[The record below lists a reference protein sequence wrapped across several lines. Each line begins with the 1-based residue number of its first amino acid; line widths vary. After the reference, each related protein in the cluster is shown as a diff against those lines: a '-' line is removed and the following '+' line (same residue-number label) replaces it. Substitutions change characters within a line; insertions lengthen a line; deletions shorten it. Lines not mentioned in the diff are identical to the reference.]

1 MKNVHWSGDLKPFLQ
16 SYSNYTYRDMSKT
29 RYDKHDIEDLL
40 GLTPRQLRTRL
51 SQLDGTIS
59 SHTYEGKRGATLL
72 DESGF
77 VVLKRIK
84 ELEDDGMSIQ
94 DAAET
99 VEEEMENN
107 NGNGTEEGV
116 TESQVDDELVN
127 QLKERIRNLEQ
138 DKQFLKDEVDRL
150 HHKVDRLLPGETE
163 EKQGFMKKFF
173 FWVW

>member
-1 MKNVHWSGDLKPFLQ
+1 
-16 SYSNYTYRDMSKT
+16 MSKT

-51 SQLDGTIS
+51 SQLDGTVSQHI
-59 SHTYEGKRGATLL
+59 YEGKRGATLL

-77 VVLKRIK
+77 VILKRIK

-99 VEEEMENN
+99 VEEEMENQSEK
-107 NGNGTEEGV
+107 EERDDV
-116 TESQVDDELVN
+116 AERQVDDELLN
-127 QLKERIRNLEQ
+127 QLKSRIRELEN
-138 DKQFLKDEVDRL
+138 DKEFLKNEVDRL

-163 EKQGFMKKFF
+163 EQGFMKKIFS
-173 FWVW
+173 WVW